1 MNKYLENRKRLGIYY
16 PYNHS
21 LTKKLYPRWMKY
33 KEIPSERDPDQ
44 RRRMVNYTRYRD
56 FKKKEIRY
64 DSELKRL
71 CYKGKRTLV
80 DVYYPGVYPPYYY
93 VRRPRSQ
100 ELQKDVRVLPEMYDV
115 TFNKIQQGSPSN
127 HLIHRDILRL
137 QLSQKQG
144 TVSTKTRSEVRG
156 GGKKPWRQKGTGRAR
171 AGSSRSPLWKGG
183 GVIFGPKPKTVTL
196 KVNKKERRLAIQT
209 LLWNKRNLINIID
222 PIEEVTDFLRKP
234 KTAIMF
240 KHWNYGLINQNEK
253 VLFIVGQKKARSF
266 KRVTRNLKNVE
277 VINANHLNTLSLL
290 KATRIYVTA
299 LGFLSLRQW
308 EGISYC
314 RAEAKTRLLTPLQKE
329 MRKGELW
336 YRKHPMRWL
345 NEPWIEY

>member
-1 MNKYLENRKRLGIYY
+1 MNKYLEDRKRRPSAYY
-16 PYNHS
+16 PER

-33 KEIPSERDPDQ
+33 NKEIPGRWDPDRRRSMTYYTKYSDLKRRRLRDP
-44 RRRMVNYTRYRD
+44 N
-56 FKKKEIRY
+56 I
-64 DSELKRL
+64 KRFS
-71 CYKGKRTLV
+71 CQPKRTLE
-80 DVYYPGVYPPYYY
+80 DVYYPGYFPIADRLAAKPVW
-93 VRRPRSQ
+93 RRTLKLRPG
-100 ELQKDVRVLPEMYDV
+100 VYDV
-115 TFNKIQQGSPSN
+115 IFNKIQQGSPSN
-127 HLIHRDILRL
+127 YLIHRDILRL

-183 GVIFGPKPKTVTL
+183 GVIFGPKPKTLTL

-222 PIEEVTDFLRKP
+222 PIEHVMDAVRKP
-234 KTAIMF
+234 KTAVMI
-240 KHWNYGLINQNEK
+240 KRWTYGITNKNEK

-308 EGISYC
+308 KGMSYC
-314 RAEAKTRLLTPLQKE
+314 EAEGKTRQLSALDKE
-329 MRKGELW
+329 MLNLQLW

-345 NEPWIEY
+345 NEPWIEF